1 MLMAPTSMFN
11 NSADIERL
19 VQTRDAGGAIIWTYG
34 AHLSSVPCRCQP
46 ASGRT
51 QQSINSRYANE
62 VSHVVYIASGL
73 DITDKDR
80 VIIGTRTLDI
90 LGITDFDLEGVYT
103 RLDCE
108 EKK

>member
-1 MLMAPTSMFN
+1 MLKAPTSLYT
-11 NSADIERL
+11 NSADIERP
-19 VQTRDAGGAIIWTYG
+19 VITRDAGGTIIRTYG

-51 QQSINSRYANE
+51 QQGINQRIANR
-62 VSHVVYIASGL
+62 VSHVVYISSGL

-90 LGITDFDLEGVYT
+90 LGITDFDLEGIYT

-108 EKK
+108 ERK